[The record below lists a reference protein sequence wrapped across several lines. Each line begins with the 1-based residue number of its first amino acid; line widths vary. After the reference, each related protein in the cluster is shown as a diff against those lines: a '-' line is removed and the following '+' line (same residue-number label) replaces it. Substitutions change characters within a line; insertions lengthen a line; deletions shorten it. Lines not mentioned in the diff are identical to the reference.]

1 MKICVRVAC
10 IINNTY
16 RREFHIHS
24 FRRLSTWR
32 DSLHH
37 YYLCGCTLS
46 CSHPPECA
54 LGSFLTNRLA
64 PSGGWKH
71 QGGWFW
77 CVRGVGRVA
86 AGILHLYIL
95 YAGSVVVGLGYP
107 VGAGLNAVRSR
118 RPIRTVPSRRRW
130 TLTTL
135 SSEISGK
142 SEFCSIWLQW
152 RPPMTYFLPFLFVD
166 A

>member
-1 MKICVRVAC
+1 MLKKTTPFTVEICVRVVC

-24 FRRLSTWR
+24 FGRLSTWR

-46 CSHPPECA
+46 RSHPPECA

-71 QGGWFW
+71 QGGLSW
-77 CVRGVGRVA
+77 CVRGVVGRVA

-95 YAGSVVVGLGYP
+95 YAGSVVVGRG
-107 VGAGLNAVRSR
+107 VECSAIAASDTNG
-118 RPIRTVPSRRRW
+118 
-130 TLTTL
+130 TLPTTL
-135 SSEISGK
+135 NINYALVRD
-142 SEFCSIWLQW
+142 F
-152 RPPMTYFLPFLFVD
+152 R
-166 A
+166 